1 MIPTNVN
8 FHRVAF
14 VMGCDRK
21 KAFAEK
27 CAVEGRSMTDIV
39 QELVD
44 DYLKRKPRKR
54 ACDGSKLY
62 VPRAGHGVSK

>member
-1 MIPTNVN
+1 MNLANTE

-14 VMGCDRK
+14 EMGCIRK

-27 CAVEGRSMTDIV
+27 CAVEGRSMTDIA

-44 DYLKRKPRKR
+44 AYIARKPRKR
-54 ACDGSKLY
+54 VCDTTKLY
-62 VPRAGHGVSK
+62 VPRAGAGVAR